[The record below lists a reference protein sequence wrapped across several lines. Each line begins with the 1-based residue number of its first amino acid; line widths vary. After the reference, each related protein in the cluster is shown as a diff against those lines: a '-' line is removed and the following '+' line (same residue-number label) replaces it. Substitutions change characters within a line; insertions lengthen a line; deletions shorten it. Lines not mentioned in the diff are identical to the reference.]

1 MIKKRPA
8 TRKKMALADRAELAS
23 GRFCPIPTGGPLA
36 DSYINRVQRGGYYVG
51 FVAGYRAAQRDAKKG
66 AK

>member
-1 MIKKRPA
+1 
-8 TRKKMALADRAELAS
+8 MALADRAELAS